1 MFLQHT
7 AGIPFLDSESQFI
20 PAVCEL
26 PSPLTAVCRCVVP
39 PHRHTA
45 AFAIPPNN
53 SPANPPPTTRIRK
66 KTKKESKVIPPG
78 KCDDNIKPLRV
89 F

>member
-45 AFAIPPNN
+45 AFPIPPDYNAAT
-53 SPANPPPTTRIRK
+53 SLPATRIRK
-66 KTKKESKVIPPG
+66 KTKKESKVIPSG
-78 KCDDNIKPLRV
+78 KCHDNIKPFWV